1 MIVLFLPAIVS
12 FFVVMGASMAPIFH
26 FAPSER
32 NALPIWVRVRQLLR
46 GKNEAM
52 QDGSAYEQ
60 TA

>member
-32 NALPIWVRVRQLLR
+32 NALPLWARVQQLLR
-46 GKNEAM
+46 AN
-52 QDGSAYEQ
+52 
-60 TA
+60 